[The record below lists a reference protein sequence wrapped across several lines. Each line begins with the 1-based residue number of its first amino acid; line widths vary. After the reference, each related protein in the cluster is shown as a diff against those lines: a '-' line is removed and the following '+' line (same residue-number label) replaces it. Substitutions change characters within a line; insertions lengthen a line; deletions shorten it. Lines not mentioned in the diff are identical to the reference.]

1 MVWGWL
7 WAVLQTTERWPT
19 FALCSMHKE
28 GRGNNV
34 RWFQLKE
41 LTIRQKVDV
50 LSTDDILLITVDYA
64 LAPEN
69 SFP

>member
-1 MVWGWL
+1 
-7 WAVLQTTERWPT
+7 
-19 FALCSMHKE
+19 MHKE

-41 LTIRQKVDV
+41 VTIRQKVDV
-50 LSTDDILLITVDYA
+50 LPTDDILLITVDYA